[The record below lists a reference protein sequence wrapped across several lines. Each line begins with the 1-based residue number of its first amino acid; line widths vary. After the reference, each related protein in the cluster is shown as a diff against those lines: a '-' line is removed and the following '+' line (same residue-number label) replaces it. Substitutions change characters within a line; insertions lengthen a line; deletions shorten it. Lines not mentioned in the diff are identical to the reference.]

1 MNLKMLEL
9 LAIFYSCIYMAITMD
24 SIYSAVYTIT
34 YVVLIL
40 GIISV
45 ISIACRAR
53 GSSREPNIA
62 MLNRKDN
69 CSETAEKVPLDQGP
83 CSAAADCKS
92 ARKLY

>member
-1 MNLKMLEL
+1 
-9 LAIFYSCIYMAITMD
+9 MD

-40 GIISV
+40 GIISG

-53 GSSREPNIA
+53 GPNIA

-83 CSAAADCKS
+83 CSAADDCKS
-92 ARKLY
+92 ARKFY